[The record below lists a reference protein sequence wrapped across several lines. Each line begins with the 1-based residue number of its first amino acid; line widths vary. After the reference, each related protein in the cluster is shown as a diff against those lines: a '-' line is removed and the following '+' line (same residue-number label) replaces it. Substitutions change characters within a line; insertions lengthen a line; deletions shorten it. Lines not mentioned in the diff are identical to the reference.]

1 MEENKV
7 LIDLKRYD
15 ELILAEQD
23 LQFAKQLLFNSS
35 NTLSY
40 NKEGVY
46 FNIDENL
53 VKMLFSVDYLL
64 HYNKLYEKSGE
75 KNV

>member
-7 LIDLKRYD
+7 LIDLERYN
-15 ELILAEQD
+15 ELILAD
-23 LQFAKQLLFNSS
+23 LNLQMAKQLLFNGS

-53 VKMLFSVDYLL
+53 VKMLFPVDYLL

>member
-7 LIDLKRYD
+7 LIDLERYN
-15 ELILAEQD
+15 ELIWAD
-23 LQFAKQLLFNSS
+23 LNLQMAKQLLFNSS

-53 VKMLFSVDYLL
+53 VKMLFPVDYLL
-64 HYNKLYEKSGE
+64 HYNKLCEKSGE

>member
-7 LIDLKRYD
+7 LIDLKIYN
-15 ELILAEQD
+15 ELILAERD

-53 VKMLFSVDYLL
+53 VKMLFPADYLV
-64 HYNKLYEKSGE
+64 HYNNLYKKFEEKD
-75 KNV
+75 V

>member
-7 LIDLKRYD
+7 LIDLKRYN
-15 ELILAEQD
+15 ELILAERD

-46 FNIDENL
+46 FNIDENS
-53 VKMLFSVDYLL
+53 VKMLFPTDYVL
-64 HYNKLYEKSGE
+64 HYNKLYENLGE

>member
-40 NKEGVY
+40 NKKGVY

>member
-7 LIDLKRYD
+7 LVDLKRYNG
-15 ELILAEQD
+15 LILAD
-23 LQFAKQLLFNSS
+23 LNLQMAKQLLFNSS

-40 NKEGVY
+40 NKEGIY

-53 VKMLFSVDYLL
+53 VKMLFPVDYLS
-64 HYNKLYEKSGE
+64 HYKKLYEKSVE
-75 KNV
+75 ENV

>member
-40 NKEGVY
+40 NKESVY

>member
-7 LIDLKRYD
+7 LIDLKRY
-15 ELILAEQD
+15 EKLILAEQD

-46 FNIDENL
+46 FNIDENS
-53 VKMLFSVDYLL
+53 VKMLFSDDYLW
-64 HYNKLYEKSGE
+64 HYNKLYENSGE

>member
-7 LIDLKRYD
+7 LIDLKRYN

-23 LQFAKQLLFNSS
+23 LQFAKQLLFNGS

-46 FNIDENL
+46 FNIDENS
-53 VKMLFSVDYLL
+53 VKMLFPVDYLV
-64 HYNKLYEKSGE
+64 HYNNLYKKFEEKD
-75 KNV
+75 V

>member
-46 FNIDENL
+46 FNIDENS

>member
-7 LIDLKRYD
+7 LIDLKRYN
-15 ELILAEQD
+15 ELILAD
-23 LQFAKQLLFNSS
+23 LNLQMAKQLLFNSS

-53 VKMLFSVDYLL
+53 VKMLFPADYLV
-64 HYNKLYEKSGE
+64 HYNNLYKKFEEKD
-75 KNV
+75 V